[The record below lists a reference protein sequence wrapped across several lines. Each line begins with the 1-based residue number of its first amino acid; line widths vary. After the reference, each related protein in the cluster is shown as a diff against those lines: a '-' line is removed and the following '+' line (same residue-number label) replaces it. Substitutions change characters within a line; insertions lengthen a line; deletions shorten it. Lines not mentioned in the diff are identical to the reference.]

1 MGCPW
6 LPYCMLLLSPQ
17 INREHKFHPGPGPAD
32 TLPSPVRFL
41 KISRKEDGM
50 RWSRSCWYNQKKL
63 YPGEILEFLY
73 LCGIVL
79 YPLYF
84 FLFTDSFMLPIA
96 RVGQSDKMRYT
107 AMKWRDDTNTPHSPR
122 WPSAFLVTSPRAQ
135 NKLSLSAQ
143 SSCAKKYYLGNKN
156 NSLNFIKTINCF
168 LWLSGKWNIIDR

>member
-17 INREHKFHPGPGPAD
+17 INREHKFQPGPGPAD
-32 TLPSPVRFL
+32 TLQPPVRFL

-50 RWSRSCWYNQKKL
+50 RWSRSCRYNQKKL

-84 FLFTDSFMLPIA
+84 SFYGFFKATDSKGWSEWHNAIQCDEAGGWHQHSSLLPVLTGHQHSSSHHPGLKTNFHSRPRA
-96 RVGQSDKMRYT
+96 RVR
-107 AMKWRDDTNTPHSPR
+107 R
-122 WPSAFLVTSPRAQ
+122 
-135 NKLSLSAQ
+135 
-143 SSCAKKYYLGNKN
+143 
-156 NSLNFIKTINCF
+156 
-168 LWLSGKWNIIDR
+168 NIIWETRTIPLILLKP

>member
-84 FLFTDSFMLPIA
+84 SFYGFFHATDSEGWSEWHNAIQCDEVA
-96 RVGQSDKMRYT
+96 GWHQ
-107 AMKWRDDTNTPHSPR
+107 HS
-122 WPSAFLVTSPRAQ
+122 S
-135 NKLSLSAQ
+135 Q
-143 SSCAKKYYLGNKN
+143 SSLAISIPRHITPGSKQTFTLGPE
-156 NSLNFIKTINCF
+156 LVCEEILF
-168 LWLSGKWNIIDR
+168 GKQEQFP

>member
-32 TLPSPVRFL
+32 TLPSPVRLL

-63 YPGEILEFLY
+63 YTGVFIMSHCTLPFI
-73 LCGIVL
+73 
-79 YPLYF
+79 F

-96 RVGQSDKMRYT
+96 RVGQSDLMRWSGGMT
-107 AMKWRDDTNTPHSPR
+107 PTLLRVLAGHQHSSSHHPGLKTNFHSR
-122 WPSAFLVTSPRAQ
+122 PRARVRR
-135 NKLSLSAQ
+135 
-143 SSCAKKYYLGNKN
+143 
-156 NSLNFIKTINCF
+156 
-168 LWLSGKWNIIDR
+168 NIIWETRTIPLILLKP